1 MAASDEQIPVEEIS
15 NSESYAEYKVKEMI
29 EYIKEILSQKDNY
42 EEKDLLFKQNLQ
54 QELFGI
60 IKTYDV
66 GIKKVA
72 DTYEESSNNNTYL
85 RDVER
90 LDEETRKKI
99 EQKIDQTLRKEYVPP
114 SKEVI
119 EQRQREWLKA
129 ADNRAR
135 EFARTFEGRKYK
147 TAEKERQRISYLNR
161 KDPLIKKI
169 RQASYGENIS
179 REMKEL
185 DDKIS
190 ERDPLVRTTISRA
203 ERYFKEMGDIQ
214 LRKISEEYDLKRENA
229 KRMFAERPRQ
239 YPSNEE
245 NYAARMKQIDEDEEF
260 AKRPIRVRTEDSII
274 YMKTDYLRTGILP
287 KIYSLPES
295 ENEPE
300 KEPKIV
306 ELELEKPVPDKPA
319 PRAEPELDYDILY
332 TQSIIHH
339 KISVPFNNIGSNMD
353 NYFKKHAIR
362 YIEGKCRKEGYIRPN
377 SIKVVSYSTG
387 LLNADNVIYDVVYSA
402 DVCFPCEDM
411 IIKCKIVNITK
422 IGIRAIIS
430 EIHNPIVLFISRE
443 HNATKNFEDYDE
455 GNVINIKVIG
465 HRFELNDE
473 YISVIGEII

>member
-1 MAASDEQIPVEEIS
+1 MMQ
-15 NSESYAEYKVKEMI
+15 YI
-29 EYIKEILSQKDNY
+29 EEILSQKENY
-42 EEKDLLFKQNLQ
+42 YEKDVSFKQNLQ
-54 QELFGI
+54 QEVSGI
-60 IKTYDV
+60 ITKYKVD
-66 GIKKVA
+66 IKKIA

-90 LDEETRKKI
+90 LDEETRKLI

-119 EQRQREWLKA
+119 EQRHREWLKA

-135 EFARTFEGRKYK
+135 DFSRTFEGRRYK
-147 TAEKERQRISYLNR
+147 AAEKQRQHTAYLNR
-161 KDPLIKKI
+161 KDPLIRKI
-169 RQASYGENIS
+169 RQASYGENVS
-179 REMKEL
+179 REMEEL
-185 DDKIS
+185 NDKIAQ
-190 ERDPLVRTTISRA
+190 RDQLVRATIERA
-203 ERYFKEMGDIQ
+203 ERNIREMGDIQ
-214 LRKISEEYDLKRENA
+214 LRKISEEYDFKRKNE
-229 KRMFAERPRQ
+229 KQMFAERPRQ
-239 YPSNEE
+239 YPRNEE
-245 NYAARMKQIDEDEEF
+245 NYESRMKQIDEDEEF
-260 AKRPIRVRTEDSII
+260 TKRPIRTRTEDSII

-287 KIYSLPES
+287 KIYPLHENENEYES

-300 KEPKIV
+300 PEKV
-306 ELELEKPVPDKPA
+306 EIEKPVPEKPV
-319 PRAEPELDYDILY
+319 PRQEPELDYDILY

-339 KISVPFNNIGSNMD
+339 KVSVPFNNIGNNME

-443 HNATKNFEDYDE
+443 HNANKNFEDYDE

>member
-29 EYIKEILSQKDNY
+29 EYINEILSLKDNY

-66 GIKKVA
+66 EIKKIA

-90 LDEETRKKI
+90 LDEETRVRI

-114 SKEVI
+114 PKEVI

-129 ADNRAR
+129 SDNRAR

-147 TAEKERQRISYLNR
+147 AAEKERQRVSYLNR

-185 DDKIS
+185 DDKIA
-190 ERDPLVRTTISRA
+190 ERDPLVRATISRA

-239 YPSNEE
+239 YPSNDE

-274 YMKTDYLRTGILP
+274 YMKTDYLRTGKLP
-287 KIYSLPES
+287 EIQPLPES
-295 ENEPE
+295 ENEYEPE
-300 KEPKIV
+300 KEPEKKPEIV
-306 ELELEKPVPDKPA
+306 ELEKPA
-319 PRAEPELDYDILY
+319 PRAEPALDYDILY